1 MCVCTVWVSVEGGG
15 AWVLLSDMVGGP
27 RTLVC
32 LGESLSVFVQV
43 LGFAR

>member
-1 MCVCTVWVSVEGGG
+1 MDGGESVCGGG
-15 AWVLLSDMVGGP
+15 GVLGFAKRMVGGP

-32 LGESLSVFVQV
+32 LGESLSVQV